1 MGRSIDAFASRLAQF
16 LPSVTKPGAEVRPGT
31 ARAQRGHDP
40 AGADIPV
47 SIAFVLS
54 GGASLGAIQVGM
66 LRALAE
72 RDIRPEMSGQLGARP
87 RVVPLRRRAGT

>member
-1 MGRSIDAFASRLAQF
+1 
-16 LPSVTKPGAEVRPGT
+16 
-31 ARAQRGHDP
+31 
-40 AGADIPV
+40 V

-72 RDIRPEMSGQLGARP
+72 RDIRPEMSGQLGERR
-87 RVVPLRRRAGT
+87 RVVPLRRRVGTRER